1 MGHIPPG
8 IDPYSTVAKFRD
20 VCGGKPPVLFL
31 ANDKLAGLLAGYGD
45 VVRLGIFAHTHMDE
59 MRLLRPEEDGTSSS
73 GAAMGPAVAIKMVS
87 SISPVDGNNPS
98 FTIARVNPATAQLEN
113 YEVIAASNQTGVGTR
128 WTPAYDFGQTFHEP
142 EFSPATVKELID
154 TFRADASAKT
164 PESLAYLR
172 NYFVGDMSREL
183 SPFWPEYVCAL
194 DNHTAKGFAGCV
206 CGAAK

>member
-20 VCGGKPPVLFL
+20 VCGGKPPVTFL
-31 ANDKLAGLLAGYGD
+31 ADDKLADLLAGYGD

-59 MRLLRPEEDGTSSS
+59 VRLLRPEEDGTSSIG
-73 GAAMGPAVAIKMVS
+73 GATGPAVAIKMVA
-87 SISPVDGNNPS
+87 SISPVDGNSPS
-98 FTIARVNPATAQLEN
+98 FTTARVNPATAELED
-113 YEVIAASNQTGVGTR
+113 YAVVAASNQSGEDTK
-128 WTPAYDFGQTFHEP
+128 WTPAYDFGQAYHEAQ
-142 EFSPATVKELID
+142 FSAATVKELIEG
-154 TFRADASAKT
+154 FRADGEAKT
-164 PESLAYLR
+164 AASQAYIR

-206 CGAAK
+206 CGTAK